1 MNNQTPIPSIAV
13 IPTVNAI
20 SRDFDIEGFA
30 VALTRIARKYVELIG
45 AKPN

>member
-13 IPTVNAI
+13 MLAVIAI

-30 VALTRIARKYVELIG
+30 VALTRIARKYVELID
-45 AKPN
+45 AKPC